1 MNPSS
6 PSNSHEAATSDAA
19 AALAEAPIRAK
30 NDGALAKQASRVRVA
45 LCLNGAPALNPPE
58 KAVTDALQ
66 AGKGLVW
73 IDALGEPDETLAH
86 ITRLIHLPRVVRH
99 GLADPIERSRML
111 ESAGVYAI
119 VMHGLGFDATA
130 EEPVV
135 SKLDIVFGPG
145 FLITSHRE
153 PYAWLEEVWQE
164 INQTSGEENLMARGL
179 SFLLHTLLDSLVD
192 TYFPLLDALDDV
204 IDELEISVIN
214 DTSNRVQQRL
224 FHLKRT
230 VATLRRVTLPQ
241 AEVMSSIIMRTGA
254 LIPSEAEPYFADV
267 RDHTVRV
274 YEMLDSYRDLL
285 SGLLDVYLS
294 TVSNRL
300 NAVMK
305 QLAIIATIFMPITF
319 VTGVF
324 GQNFGYAPQVITDRG
339 LNFWGVLAFMG
350 LVTAMQLW
358 YFKRRGWL

>member
-1 MNPSS
+1 MNPSGLS
-6 PSNSHEAATSDAA
+6 RVTSQAASDA
-19 AALAEAPIRAK
+19 LAGATNGGAPTTQV
-30 NDGALAKQASRVRVA
+30 NQVRVA
-45 LCLNGAPALNPPE
+45 LCLNGAPTLNPPE
-58 KAVTDALQ
+58 KAVTDALK

-73 IDALGEPDETLAH
+73 IDALGEPEATLTQV
-86 ITRLIHLPRVVRH
+86 TRLVHLPRVVRAS
-99 GLADPIERSRML
+99 LADPIERSRML

-119 VMHGLGFDATA
+119 VMHDLGFDSTT

-135 SKLDIVFGPG
+135 SKLDIVFGQG

-153 PYAWLEEVWQE
+153 RYVWLDEVWKE
-164 INQTSGEENLMARGL
+164 INQTSGDENMMARGL
-179 SFLLHTLLDSLVD
+179 PFLLHTILDSLVD
-192 TYFPLLDALDDV
+192 TYFPVLDALDDV

-224 FHLKRT
+224 FHLKRA

-324 GQNFGYAPQVITDRG
+324 GQNFGYSPQVISDHG
-339 LNFWGVLAFMG
+339 LNFWLVLAFMAT
-350 LVTAMQLW
+350 VTGAQIW

>member
-6 PSNSHEAATSDAA
+6 LSNSPSQTESDVPAG
-19 AALAEAPIRAK
+19 AK
-30 NDGALAKQASRVRVA
+30 NGGAPTAQASRVRVA

-58 KAVTDALQ
+58 KAVTDALKD
-66 AGKGLVW
+66 GKGLVW
-73 IDALGEPDETLAH
+73 VDSLGDPAETLTQVA
-86 ITRLIHLPRVVRH
+86 RLVHLPRIVRH
-99 GLADPIERSRML
+99 GLADPIERSRIL

-119 VMHGLGFDATA
+119 VMHGLGFDPST
-130 EEPVV
+130 EEPIV
-135 SKLDIVFGPG
+135 SKLDIIFGPG

-153 PYAWLEEVWQE
+153 RYEWLDEVWKE
-164 INQTSGEENLMARGL
+164 INQTSGDENMMARGL
-179 SFLLHTLLDSLVD
+179 PYLLHTILDSLVD
-192 TYFPLLDALDDV
+192 TYFPVLDALDDV

-224 FHLKRT
+224 FHLKRA

-267 RDHTVRV
+267 REHTVRV

-324 GQNFGYAPQVITDRG
+324 GQNFGYSPQVVSDHG
-339 LNFWGVLAFMG
+339 LNFWLVLAFMAI
-350 LVTAMQLW
+350 VTGAQLW

>member
-6 PSNSHEAATSDAA
+6 PSNAGANATAAMPVNTSSAA
-19 AALAEAPIRAK
+19 KKRRAPT
-30 NDGALAKQASRVRVA
+30 ASASQVRVA
-45 LCLNGAPALNPPE
+45 LCLNGAPTLNPPE
-58 KAVTDALQ
+58 SAVTDALK

-73 IDALGEPDETLAH
+73 IDVLGEPEETLPQ
-86 ITRLIHLPRVVRH
+86 ITRMVHLPRVARH
-99 GLADPIERSRML
+99 SLADPIERSRML

-119 VMHGLGFDATA
+119 VMHNLGFDTAT
-130 EEPVV
+130 EEPIV
-135 SKLDIVFGPG
+135 SKVDIVFGSG
-145 FLITSHRE
+145 FLITSHRQ
-153 PYAWLEEVWQE
+153 PYGWLDEVWRE
-164 INQTSGEENLMARGL
+164 VNRTSGEENLMARGL

-192 TYFPLLDALDDV
+192 TYFPVLDALDDV
-204 IDELEISVIN
+204 IDELEVSVIN

-224 FHLKRT
+224 FHLKRA

-241 AEVMSSIIMRTGA
+241 AEMMSSIIMRTGA

-267 RDHTVRV
+267 RDHTIRV

-324 GQNFGYAPQVITDRG
+324 GQNFAYAPQVVTDRG
-339 LNFWGVLAFMG
+339 LNFWGVLLFMA
-350 LVTAMQLW
+350 LITAGQIW

>member
-1 MNPSS
+1 VNPSS
-6 PSNSHEAATSDAA
+6 PSSPSSATVSDTA
-19 AALAEAPIRAK
+19 AALADVRSGAK
-30 NDGALAKQASRVRVA
+30 NGGRVAPATQVRVA
-45 LCLNGAPALNPPE
+45 LCLNGSPILNPPE
-58 KAVTDALQ
+58 KAVTDALKE
-66 AGKGLVW
+66 GKGIVW
-73 IDALGEPDETLAH
+73 IDALGEPEETLAQV
-86 ITRLIHLPRVVRH
+86 TRLVHLPRVVRH
-99 GLADPIERSRML
+99 GLIDPIERSRML

-119 VMHGLGFDATA
+119 VMHGLGFDQAT
-130 EEPVV
+130 EEPLV
-135 SKLDIVFGPG
+135 SKLDIVFGQG

-153 PYAWLEEVWQE
+153 PYGWLNEVWSE
-164 INQTSGEENLMARGL
+164 IKRTSGEENMMARGL
-179 SFLLHTLLDSLVD
+179 PFLLHTLLDTLVD
-192 TYFPLLDALDDV
+192 TYFPVLDTLDDV
-204 IDELEISVIN
+204 IDELEVSVIS

-224 FHLKRT
+224 FHLKRA

-254 LIPSEAEPYFADV
+254 LIPSDAEPYFADV
-267 RDHTVRV
+267 RDHTIRV

-319 VTGVF
+319 ITGVF
-324 GQNFGYAPQVITDRG
+324 GQNFGYAPQVVTDRG

-350 LVTAMQLW
+350 LITAMQIW